1 MSVVARR
8 FSSSPVRIP
17 SATWE
22 AIISVIAFDSNDAKT
37 QLNSIAGIVS
47 SLIADETPLK
57 DAITIIGN
65 GPRLRIYCHYG
76 DDAISDESNE
86 SSLSFNPFNGEWE
99 VYFPVHEADLN
110 WVTKALK
117 EKNTR
122 FKAYKTGDKIDAEK
136 DEETENSN
144 FSQLTINTDKFK

>member
-8 FSSSPVRIP
+8 FSSSPSRIP

-22 AIISVIAFDSNDAKT
+22 AIVNVVAVNSDDAKT
-37 QLNSIAGIVS
+37 QLNSIAGIIS

-57 DAITIIGN
+57 DAITVIGN
-65 GPRLRIYCHYG
+65 GPRLRVYCLYG

-86 SSLSFNPFNGEWE
+86 SSLSFNPFDGEWE
-99 VYFPVHEADLN
+99 IYFPAREADLN

-117 EKNTR
+117 EKSNH
-122 FKAYKTGDKIDAEK
+122 FKTYKTGDKIDAERS
-136 DEETENSN
+136 EENENSN
-144 FSQLTINTDKFK
+144 FTQLTINTDKFK

>member
-22 AIISVIAFDSNDAKT
+22 AIINVITVDSSDAKT

-57 DAITIIGN
+57 DAITIIGS
-65 GPRLRIYCHYG
+65 GPRVRIYCLYG

-86 SSLSFNPFNGEWE
+86 STLSFNPFNSEWE
-99 VYFPVHEADLN
+99 IYFPVNEADLN

-117 EKNTR
+117 ENNSR
-122 FKAYKTGDKIDAEK
+122 FKTYKIGDKIDAEK
-136 DEETENSN
+136 DEEIENSN
-144 FSQLTINTDKFK
+144 FTQLTIKTDKLK

>member
-8 FSSSPVRIP
+8 FSSSPSRIP

-22 AIISVIAFDSNDAKT
+22 AIVNVIAVNSDDAKT
-37 QLNSIAGIVS
+37 QLNSIAGIIS

-65 GPRLRIYCHYG
+65 GPRLRVYCLYG
-76 DDAISDESNE
+76 DDAIGDESNE
-86 SSLSFNPFNGEWE
+86 SSLSFNPFDGEWE
-99 VYFPVHEADLN
+99 IYFPVQEADLI

-117 EKNTR
+117 EKNKR
-122 FKAYKTGDKIDAEK
+122 FKTYKTGDKIDAERS
-136 DEETENSN
+136 EENENSN
-144 FSQLTINTDKFK
+144 FTQLTINTDKFK

>member
-8 FSSSPVRIP
+8 FSSSPARIP

-22 AIISVIAFDSNDAKT
+22 AIVNVITVDSDDAKT

-47 SLIADETPLK
+47 SLISDETPLK
-57 DAITIIGN
+57 DAITILGN
-65 GPRLRIYCHYG
+65 GPRLRLYCLYG
-76 DDAISDESNE
+76 DDAISDEANE

-99 VYFPVHEADLN
+99 IYFPVQEADLS

-117 EKNTR
+117 EKTPGLKLIKLVIKLKL
-122 FKAYKTGDKIDAEK
+122 KAMTKMKNQISH
-136 DEETENSN
+136 N
-144 FSQLTINTDKFK
+144 

>member
-1 MSVVARR
+1 MN
-8 FSSSPVRIP
+8 
-17 SATWE
+17 
-22 AIISVIAFDSNDAKT
+22 VITVDSDDAKT

-65 GPRLRIYCHYG
+65 GPRVRLYCLYG

-86 SSLSFNPFNGEWE
+86 SSLSFNPFHGEWE
-99 VYFPVHEADLN
+99 IYFPVHEADLN

-117 EKNTR
+117 EKNSR
-122 FKAYKTGDKIDAEK
+122 FKTYKTGDKIE
-136 DEETENSN
+136 DERNDEDKKSN
-144 FSQLTINTDKFK
+144 FTQLTINADKFK